1 MRNIPKPIALVSDIF
16 DDCIRSVQNQGLKTR
31 LRTAKPVVLAA
42 AQTYEQKGTVGELFE
57 IPVSNGVLGVTSEE
71 MHSLYRNT
79 FVKSVRTRP
88 IYTSLKKGCKND
100 MCPLCGQRTV
110 HQLDHYLP
118 VSQHSALAVTPVN
131 LVPACAECNK
141 VKLAKEA
148 AIAEE
153 QTLHPYFDDLTATRW
168 LYATVQQTNPV
179 SLLFEAKPDA
189 GMSLILQARIV
200 HHFKTFELGNLYTSH
215 AGEELTNI
223 RFGLQEIAKS
233 ANPTKALRTHLD
245 QMAMS
250 RRVVHLNSWQTAMYS
265 ALAESDWFLTQGYR
279 F

>member
-1 MRNIPKPIALVSDIF
+1 MRNIPKPAALVSDIF
-16 DDCIRSVQNQGLKTR
+16 NDCIRSVQNQGLKVR
-31 LRTAKPVVLAA
+31 LDAAKPVVLEA
-42 AQTYEQKGTVGELFE
+42 AQKYEQKGTSGELFE
-57 IPVSNGVLGVTSEE
+57 IAASNGVLEVTSDE

-118 VSQHSALAVTPVN
+118 VSQHSAFAVTPLN

-141 VKLAKEA
+141 VKLATEA
-148 AIAEE
+148 TIAEE
-153 QTLHPYFDDLTATRW
+153 QTLHPYFDDLTASRW
-168 LYATVQQTNPV
+168 LYATVQQANPV
-179 SLLFEAKPDA
+179 SLLFEARPD
-189 GMSLILQARIV
+189 GELPVILQARIV
-200 HHFKTFELGNLYTSH
+200 HHFDKFELGKLYASH

-223 RFGLQEIAKS
+223 NYGLREIAKS
-233 ANPTKALRTHLD
+233 REPTEALRTHLGL
-245 QMAMS
+245 MAIS
-250 RRVVHLNSWQTAMYS
+250 RRATHLNSWQTAMYS
-265 ALAESDWFLTQGYR
+265 TLAESDWFLTEGYR

>member
-1 MRNIPKPIALVSDIF
+1 MVSDIY
-16 DDCIRSVQNQGLKTR
+16 DDCIRSIQDAGLKAR
-31 LRTAKPVVLAA
+31 LRTARPVVLEAA
-42 AQTYEQKGTVGELFE
+42 RVYEQMGTAGELFK
-57 IPVSNGVLGVTSEE
+57 IVATNGVLEVTSKE

-79 FVKSVRTRP
+79 FVKSVKTRP
-88 IYTSLKKGCKND
+88 IYTSLKKACKND

-148 AIAEE
+148 AVAEE

-168 LYATVQQTNPV
+168 LYATVQHESPV
-179 SLLFEAKPDA
+179 SLLFEARPHA
-189 GMSLILQARIV
+189 ALPPTMQARIV
-200 HHFKTFELGNLYTSH
+200 HHFKTFELGKLYTSH

-223 RFGLQEIAKS
+223 NYGLHEIAKIVD
-233 ANPTKALRTHLD
+233 PTEALRSHLA
-245 QMAMS
+245 QMARS
-250 RRVVHLNSWQTAMYS
+250 RSAIHLNSWQTAMYS
-265 ALAESDWFLTQGYR
+265 ALAESDWFLTEGYR
-279 F
+279 L